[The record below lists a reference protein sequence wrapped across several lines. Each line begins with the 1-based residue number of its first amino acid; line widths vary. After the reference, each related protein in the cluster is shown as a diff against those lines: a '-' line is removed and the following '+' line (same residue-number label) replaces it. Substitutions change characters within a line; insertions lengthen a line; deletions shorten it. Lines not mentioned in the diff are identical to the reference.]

1 MGLELICEIVDEHYL
16 YVCVS
21 GCAPHTPGKSLLDG
35 HFPTCDHYGNPLAGV
50 LGARAGGL
58 IAGAWKAAFESWN
71 GDWKERALSHNFVKR
86 NYQSTLLCDQCRA
99 VAPHKKTP
107 VDMLHLAYTNFSL
120 DAQWTT
126 TIRTHAEYLA
136 QTSIAQQSPWV
147 AVPGFSISRVCWDS
161 AHTILLGCGID
172 IGASFLCDLVT

>member
-1 MGLELICEIVDEHYL
+1 MQTSKYIHQWGIEETFISMYVYL
-16 YVCVS
+16 DV
-21 GCAPHTPGKSLLDG
+21 LLDTSG
-35 HFPTCDHYGNPLAGV
+35 KALLDDGNPLAGV

-126 TIRTHAEYLA
+126 TIRTHDEYLA

-161 AHTILLGCGID
+161 AHTILLGCGKD
-172 IGASFLCDLVT
+172 IGASFLCDLLT